1 MNATIDSHAFLVK
14 IDSQRFLVGVDTS
27 RGEVEI
33 TDVLSYAKH
42 LDYRSADDMA
52 VRLRR
57 RGFRQSHVCDVLGQ
71 PVTSQM
77 LSARPVIEPKA
88 PLPRTLA
95 ELNKLSTNDARRRYK
110 SEPEFA
116 TRVDQLYSAG

>member
-14 IDSQRFLVGVDTS
+14 IDNQRFLVGVDTG

-42 LDYRSADDMA
+42 FDYRAADETA
-52 VRLRR
+52 VLMRR
-57 RGFRQSHVCDVLGQ
+57 RGFRQSHVCDVLGR

-95 ELNKLSTNDARRRYK
+95 ELNKLSTRDARQRYK

-116 TRVDQLYSAG
+116 TRVDQLYRQG